1 MRRREVMLENNG
13 TLKQHLTISKLTLI
27 LLTIIGVFGGI
38 FLSNPLNVQAQNV
51 RLHSPRG
58 VYTPTPTYSNS
69 TKTYSHLLTATPAP
83 FPSTEDLWTKSEY
96 AMNYQT
102 SDGMGNPS
110 NFLRHQIFVAPLK
123 NGLPPETVKYYN
135 SKDENLGSTWSKEE
149 ASTVSDL
156 QTRQSTWD
164 RYTGIVTKPSTGEK
178 EFQIVGTAVPY
189 RWFHTTYRN
198 HAVRVLVEVFN
209 KDTKQ
214 RLYKGYD
221 ADLLPIGQTRR
232 YMLNFWY
239 NDATMNNNRM
249 ANSIK
254 SLSDIQEEK
263 YFSSHYGMSSSKN
276 WSTMN
281 NQVTKLCGLGIVG
294 ARQNGGVSTT
304 DSCNYI
310 YDYAG
315 FQVNIPIQEI
325 MVMNNPTGRNE
336 IEVTF
341 KLALSVVAPGQDGR
355 VETNYIVAHLD
366 ILTDIQVEV
375 PLMDENNN
383 ELGTLAIVK
392 QGTAR
397 FDAQEKQLYRN
408 PLLARTTFYR
418 EAYGQ
423 MDKSTDGWNEQT
435 SNYHPRNSWY
445 LGNRWGERY
454 PYNQKEVDA
463 NGVEVVNS
471 RNFHNYVNQHAVT
484 VIGANNYHGVQ
495 YGWLQNR
502 SGNWNNHV
510 RDSDPYKNYTRYGYA
525 YAPSE
530 YFYVNNISVK
540 LVYTPNPVRS
550 ENVEVRYID
559 TYTKQLIPEFDP
571 NPELVNITEHE
582 GEKVIEINPAR
593 ATFNR
598 GGREWRFVATEANPA
613 QVTRSY
619 TNTDVVYFEYER
631 TPDPVK
637 EINIYYANVESK
649 GEEPTAANLIN
660 SITPNPEKLI
670 IDFKDTITHTNTKLE
685 VNDRTVPRR
694 RWKFEEGVGNPVSNT
709 LKYDV
714 GDDGVYNT
722 ADPSNKNLTSLF
734 YYYTRYDDVQVMYV
748 DGDTLDQ
755 PGGPDVILAENSPV
769 FKELA
774 FGDTLTVEGEDEFLD
789 NNGNLWQLDDSLT
802 EYPRVQTRTNDK
814 AESPEPMVFVYRR
827 PYNVKVEHRQ
837 LLSDGTPEG
846 LVSGEVLHRE
856 DYNLRLDRYAILDA
870 MDDGTIPGRPNH
882 NYIGAISV
890 DGGTTILPHEPRQ
903 VEMLIEK
910 GMNQIIFYYM
920 EPISCETAEGT
931 FNGPNLV
938 SCTIG
943 ITELVPQ
950 PDRVLPYI
958 NGYLAKL
965 GDEPVNN
972 IGASSYVYNYA
983 PLIQPEGV
991 FAVRAVNVRAVGGG
1005 DVVSSTNDQTVT
1017 YLTDEL
1023 DDIKPKRYMAPN
1035 IHTTT
1040 DVKLTNAP
1048 NAKHVSELSKIED
1061 LKDMSDWG
1069 DGTGVSLVLD
1079 NDNIN
1084 RGTLG
1089 DVEFTTSYKYID
1101 TIRHN
1106 YQPTLVYNGVS
1117 YMAEYVDTTLDYE
1130 QQKAV
1135 EFTTEVEDAGHDYGE
1150 SFGNAGTSEFMFTV
1164 GFERV
1169 PFFDTDAAGNEVLS
1183 TEISKFYEIYSNAY
1197 DSHTRT
1203 FDTQRAVEVDN
1214 KIYYVN
1220 MLAYADLPYM
1230 NNATKSTPDGD
1241 RANVLTFDKDNMWY
1255 LVGNYDEQNPT
1266 LDEEL
1271 VDVQSIY
1278 NATDGTT
1285 LAEFLDSK
1293 VSKRFNTSVIPDPMS
1308 GEFLLNYDKVI
1319 PLVYGKYTDE
1329 ELGQSLE
1336 LITKDVFAV
1345 GSDSGYQVV
1354 VKDARE
1360 EPSSA
1365 EWKNGWKDV
1374 DVYTGEQYGVNNS
1387 VRVLTN
1393 RNLLVNALTDDL
1405 GLTHAVS
1412 DSDKLVTKGRGSLF
1426 FLPVDIKLNDVEGN
1440 EKYHN
1445 RTVVTDLGLNDA
1457 TYFQDDIITVDT
1469 YLFGRGNDVIYSPQR
1484 MEIEDGKQVETVDVL
1499 INNAALNDY
1508 KNIPSEQWKTSNGTR
1523 MLYSP
1528 VLKPFI
1534 KSTPE

>member
-1 MRRREVMLENNG
+1 MLENNE
-13 TLKQHLTISKLTLI
+13 TLKQHLTISRLTII
-27 LLTIIGVFGGI
+27 LLTFIGVVGGI
-38 FLSNPLNVQAQNV
+38 FLSNPLNVQAQNYE
-51 RLHSPRG
+51 LPSPLG
-58 VYTPTPTYSNS
+58 AYKLYSGSSGAQTYAD
-69 TKTYSHLLTATPAP
+69 LLRQRPADFPAP
-83 FPSTEDLWTKSEY
+83 KTLWNSSAYRMKYDARNGLS
-96 AMNYQT
+96 
-102 SDGMGNPS
+102 NPS
-110 NFLRHQIFVAPLK
+110 NFLRHQIFISPLV
-123 NGLPPETVKYYN
+123 NGVPPKTVKYYSPKN
-135 SKDENLGSTWSKEE
+135 TNLNYSN
-149 ASTVSDL
+149 
-156 QTRQSTWD
+156 WD
-164 RYTGIVTKPSTGEK
+164 RYTGIVTNPSTGKK
-178 EFQIVGTAVPY
+178 EFQVVGTAIPY
-189 RWFHTTYRN
+189 RWFHTTYLN
-198 HAVRVLVEVFN
+198 HRVQIIAEIKN
-209 KDTKQ
+209 TSTEHTIY
-214 RLYKGYD
+214 RGYE
-221 ADLLPIGQTRR
+221 AELLPMSQTRR

-239 NDATMNNNRM
+239 DAGTKNNNGM
-249 ANSIK
+249 ANSAK
-254 SLSDIQEEK
+254 SSSDIKNEN
-263 YFSSHYGMSSSKN
+263 YFSSKYKMYPPQSMGDYPYTANIHKE
-276 WSTMN
+276 
-281 NQVTKLCGLGIVG
+281 VTKLCGLGIVG
-294 ARQNGGVSTT
+294 AGHQPGWSGTSGTS
-304 DSCNYI
+304 SCNYL
-310 YDYAG
+310 YDFAG
-315 FQVNIPIQEI
+315 FQVNIPVDELISL
-325 MVMNNPTGRNE
+325 NNPTGRDPIE
-336 IEVTF
+336 ITY
-341 KLALSVVAPGQDGR
+341 KIALSVAAPGGR
-355 VETNYIVAHLD
+355 TNYQVAHLD
-366 ILTDIQVEV
+366 ILTDTQVEV
-375 PLMDENNN
+375 PIYDSNNF
-383 ELGTLAIVK
+383 ELGELSIEKNGITN
-392 QGTAR
+392 
-397 FDAQEKQLYRN
+397 FDAMELSLVRN
-408 PLLARTTFYR
+408 PMLARTTFYDR
-418 EAYGQ
+418 AGE
-423 MDKSTDGWNEQT
+423 MDLSNAKGWYEQGT
-435 SNYHPRNSWY
+435 VYHPRNQQY
-445 LGNRWGERY
+445 IINAGQIRY
-454 PYNQKEVDA
+454 PYNERKRDSNNQYIE
-463 NGVEVVNS
+463 NS
-471 RNFHNYVNQHAVT
+471 RGFYIYPNQHVAT
-484 VIGANNYHGVQ
+484 VVGANTYHGVQ
-495 YGWLQNR
+495 YGWKQSR
-502 SGNWNNHV
+502 SGSWYNWI
-510 RDSDPYKNYTRYGYA
+510 RDSDPFKSASLYGYA

-530 YFYVNNISVK
+530 YFYKNNLSITMK
-540 LVYTPNPVRS
+540 YTPNPIPTK
-550 ENVEVRYID
+550 NIEVRYID
-559 TYTKQLIPEFDP
+559 TNTKQLIPEFRP
-571 NPELVNITEHE
+571 NPEIVNISEAE
-582 GEKVIEINPAR
+582 GSKVISVNPAR
-593 ATFNR
+593 LTVNR
-598 GGREWRFVATEANPA
+598 GGREWRFVATTENPASVTRTYANP
-613 QVTRSY
+613 R
-619 TNTDVVYFEYER
+619 VVYFEYER

-637 EINIYYANVESK
+637 QINIYYANIIHK
-649 GEEPTAANLIN
+649 GKAPSAATLIKGIN
-660 SITPNPEKLI
+660 PNPEKLMVK
-670 IDFKDTITHTNTKLE
+670 FTETVTHRNNKLV
-685 VNDRTVPRR
+685 VNDNTVPRR

-714 GDDGVYNT
+714 GTDGVYNI
-722 ADPSNKNLTSLF
+722 ADPSTKNLTQLF

-748 DGDTLDQ
+748 DGDTLEN
-755 PGGPDVILAENSPV
+755 PGGPDVILSENSPT
-769 FKELA
+769 FNELA
-774 FGDTLTVEGEDEFLD
+774 FGDTLTVEGEDEIID

-802 EYPRVQTRTNDK
+802 DYPRVQTRTNDK
-814 AESPEPMVFVYRR
+814 DESPEPMIFVYRR

-846 LVSGEVLHRE
+846 TVSGELLHRE
-856 DYNLRLDRYAILDA
+856 DYDLRLDRYAILDA

-920 EPISCETAEGT
+920 EPITCETGETT

-938 SCTIG
+938 SCGMTTIVG
-943 ITELVPQ
+943 DPK

-1005 DVVSSTNDQTVT
+1005 DVVSSTNDQTAT

-1023 DDIKPKRYMAPN
+1023 DDVRPKSFMAPN

-1048 NAKHVSELSKIED
+1048 NTKHVSELSKIED

-1230 NNATKSTPDGD
+1230 NNETKSTPDGD

-1293 VSKRFNTSVIPDPMS
+1293 VGKRFNTSVIPDPMS

-1374 DVYTGEQYGVNNS
+1374 DVYTGEQYGVNNT

-1484 MEIEDGKQVETVDVL
+1484 MEIEDGKQIETVDVL

>member
-1 MRRREVMLENNG
+1 MLENNE

-27 LLTIIGVFGGI
+27 LLTFIGVVGGI

-51 RLHSPRG
+51 TLPSPAG
-58 VYTPTPTYSNS
+58 AY
-69 TKTYSHLLTATPAP
+69 KL
-83 FPSTEDLWTKSEY
+83 
-96 AMNYQT
+96 YQT
-102 SDGMGNPS
+102 SSGAETFDYLLKQRPADFPDPKTLWDSSAYRMDYATQNGMGNPS
-110 NFLRHQIFVAPLK
+110 NYLRHQIFVSPLVD
-123 NGLPPETVKYYN
+123 GLPPETVKYYN
-135 SKDENLGSTWSKEE
+135 PKDETLKYSN
-149 ASTVSDL
+149 
-156 QTRQSTWD
+156 WD
-164 RYTGIVTKPSTGEK
+164 RYTGIVTNPSTGQK
-178 EFQIVGTAVPY
+178 EFQVVGTAVPY
-189 RWFHTTYRN
+189 RWFHTTYLNHRVQIIAEIRN
-198 HAVRVLVEVFN
+198 TSTEHTVYR
-209 KDTKQ
+209 
-214 RLYKGYD
+214 GYE
-221 ADLLPIGQTRR
+221 ADLLPMSQSRR

-239 NDATMNNNRM
+239 DGGTKNNEGM
-249 ANSIK
+249 ANSVK
-254 SLSDIQEEK
+254 SLSNIQNK
-263 YFSSHYGMSSSKN
+263 NYFSSTYSMYPPTSMGYPYTPNIHKEI
-276 WSTMN
+276 
-281 NQVTKLCGLGIVG
+281 TKLCGLGIVG
-294 ARQNGGVSTT
+294 ASQQT
-304 DSCNYI
+304 DWAGTSSATSCNYL

-315 FQVNIPIQEI
+315 FQVNIPVNEL
-325 MVMNNPTGRNE
+325 MSLNNPTGRDPIE
-336 IEVTF
+336 ISF
-341 KLALSVVAPGQDGR
+341 KIALSVAAPGGR
-355 VETNYIVAHLD
+355 TNYQVAHLD
-366 ILTDIQVEV
+366 ILTDTQVEV
-375 PLMDENNN
+375 PIFDENNY
-383 ELGTLAIVK
+383 ELGELSIEKNGVAN
-392 QGTAR
+392 
-397 FDAQEKQLYRN
+397 FDAMELSLVRN
-408 PLLARTTFYR
+408 PLLARTTYYAG
-418 EAYGQ
+418 EGE
-423 MDKSTDGWNEQT
+423 MDASTSWVEQGKI
-435 SNYHPRNSWY
+435 YHPRNQQY
-445 LGNRWGERY
+445 IKYAGKERY
-454 PYNQKEVDA
+454 PYNEKKRDSNNVIIE
-463 NGVEVVNS
+463 NS
-471 RNFHNYVNQHAVT
+471 RGFNIYTNLHVAT
-484 VIGANNYHGVQ
+484 VVGANTYNGVQ
-495 YGWLQNR
+495 YGWKQQRNN
-502 SGNWNNHV
+502 SWYNWI
-510 RDSDPYKNYTRYGYA
+510 RDSDPFKNATRYGYA

-530 YFYVNNISVK
+530 YFYRNNLSVTLK
-540 LVYTPNPVRS
+540 YTPNPIPTK
-550 ENVEVRYID
+550 NIEVRYID
-559 TYTKQLIPEFDP
+559 TNTKQLITEFSP
-571 NPELVNITEHE
+571 NPEIVNISEAE
-582 GEKVIEINPAR
+582 GTKEITVNPAR
-593 ATFNR
+593 LTVNR
-598 GGREWRFVATEANPA
+598 GGREWRFVATAANPA
-613 QVTRSY
+613 IVTRTY
-619 TNTDVVYFEYER
+619 DDPQVVYFEYER

-637 EINIYYANVESK
+637 DLNIYYVNNANK
-649 GEEPTAANLIN
+649 GEEPNATNMVN
-660 SITPNPEKLI
+660 GITPNPEKLTI
-670 IDFKDTITHTNTKLE
+670 KFKDTITHTNTKLE

-694 RWKFEEGVGNPVSNT
+694 RWKFEEGVGNTVSNT

-722 ADPSNKNLTSLF
+722 ADPSNKNLTRLF

-748 DGDTLDQ
+748 DGDTLDK
-755 PGGPDVILAENSPV
+755 PGGPDVILAKNSPV

-774 FGDTLTVEGEDEFLD
+774 FGDTLTVEGEDEILD
-789 NNGNLWQLDDSLT
+789 NNGNLWQIDDSLT
-802 EYPRVQTRTNDK
+802 KYPRVQTRVNDK
-814 AESPEPMVFVYRR
+814 ATSPEPMIFVYRR

-837 LLSDGTPEG
+837 LLSDGTPG
-846 LVSGEVLHRE
+846 GTVSGEVLHRE

-870 MDDGTIPGRPNH
+870 MDDGTIPGRPDH
-882 NYIGAISV
+882 KYVGAISV
-890 DGGTTILPHEPRQ
+890 DGGTTILPHEPRK

-920 EPISCETAEGT
+920 EPITCDTDETT

-938 SCTIG
+938 SCGTSIN
-943 ITELVPQ
+943 TAASK

-1005 DVVSSTNDQTVT
+1005 EVVSSTNDNSVT

-1023 DDIKPKRYMAPN
+1023 DNIKPKLYMAPN

-1040 DVKLTNAP
+1040 SLKITNAP
-1048 NAKHVSELSKIED
+1048 NSKHVSELSKIED

-1079 NDNIN
+1079 NTNIN
-1084 RGTLG
+1084 RGSLG

-1106 YQPTLVYNGVS
+1106 YRPTLVYNGVS

-1150 SFGNAGTSEFMFTV
+1150 SFGNAGTSEFMFAV
-1164 GFERV
+1164 GFERTPV
-1169 PFFDTDAAGNEVLS
+1169 FDTDATGNEVLS
-1183 TEISKFYEIYSNAY
+1183 TEIKKFYEIYSNAY

-1203 FDTQRAVEVDN
+1203 YDTQRAVEVDN
-1214 KIYYVN
+1214 KLYYVN
-1220 MLAYADLPYM
+1220 MLAYNELPYL
-1230 NNATKSTPDGD
+1230 NSATKANRDGAS
-1241 RANVLTFDKDNMWY
+1241 ANVLTFDKDNMWY
-1255 LVGNYDEQNPT
+1255 LIGNYDEQNPT
-1266 LDEEL
+1266 LDKEL

-1278 NATDGTT
+1278 NAADGTT
-1285 LAEFLDSK
+1285 LADFLDSK

-1308 GEFLLNYDKVI
+1308 GEFLLNYEKVI

-1329 ELGQSLE
+1329 AIGQSLE
-1336 LITKDVFAV
+1336 FITKDVFAV
-1345 GSDSGYQVV
+1345 GSDSGYQVI

-1360 EPSSA
+1360 EPSAS

-1374 DVYTGEQYGVNNS
+1374 DVYTGEQYGENNS

-1440 EKYHN
+1440 DKYHN

-1499 INNAALNDY
+1499 INNAALNDF

-1523 MLYSP
+1523 MVYSP

-1534 KSTPE
+1534 KSIPE